1 MCVKIPISYLF
12 TGPSQIITVTD
23 PNTGQL
29 VQQVVQTQIDPHT
42 GEFKQVLSPLAASST
57 VNGGVGGGGVQ
68 VITVQDPVTGQLQQ
82 QVVGSSM
89 NLGGGE
95 GRYSLLIELCSG
107 YSHLIE
113 HFFKIIRIPY
123 DKKWYNTSFLNALIF
138 GYFWFKV
145 SRA

>member
-42 GEFKQVLSPLAASST
+42 GECKQVLSPLAASSA

-68 VITVQDPVTGQLQQ
+68 VITVQDPVTGQFQQ

-95 GRYSLLIELCSG
+95 GRYSFLIELCSG
-107 YSHLIE
+107 HSHL
-113 HFFKIIRIPY
+113 
-123 DKKWYNTSFLNALIF
+123 L
-138 GYFWFKV
+138 
-145 SRA
+145 SRNK

>member
-1 MCVKIPISYLF
+1 MKGISVTKKDSFLKNLGCKITPNVRVKIPKSYLF

-42 GEFKQVLSPLAASST
+42 GECKQVLSPLAASSA

-107 YSHLIE
+107 HSHLIE
-113 HFFKIIRIPY
+113 HYFKILR
-123 DKKWYNTSFLNALIF
+123 NH
-138 GYFWFKV
+138 
-145 SRA
+145 